1 MGSLRSR
8 LPIIII
14 FAQTLVETRMVER
27 SAQSIRNRLWRYGPL
42 LIWMAFIFAF
52 STSGLSATHTSR
64 FVRPILLWLSPDISE
79 ERIAVVHIIV
89 RKISHFSSYAV
100 LGLLAARA
108 FLGSAVRTLSEHW
121 FAAGVLLVIGYALL
135 DEYHQSFV
143 PSRSASIFDSLIDIA
158 GGLFALICVSKF
170 RRRFRP

>member
-1 MGSLRSR
+1 
-8 LPIIII
+8 
-14 FAQTLVETRMVER
+14 MVER
-27 SAQSIRNRLWRYGPL
+27 SGQSIRNRLWRYGPL

-52 STSGLSATHTSR
+52 STSGLSATNTSR
-64 FVRPILLWLSPDISE
+64 IVRPILLWLFPDISE
-79 ERIAVVHIIV
+79 ERIAIVHLIV

-108 FLGSAVRTLSEHW
+108 FLSSAVRTLREHW

-158 GGLFALICVSKF
+158 GGLFALLCVSRF

>member
-1 MGSLRSR
+1 
-8 LPIIII
+8 
-14 FAQTLVETRMVER
+14 
-27 SAQSIRNRLWRYGPL
+27 
-42 LIWMAFIFAF
+42 MAFIFAF

-64 FVRPILLWLSPDISE
+64 FVRPILLWLFPDISE

-108 FLGSAVRTLSEHW
+108 FLGSAVRTLREHW

-135 DEYHQSFV
+135 D
-143 PSRSASIFDSLIDIA
+143 
-158 GGLFALICVSKF
+158 
-170 RRRFRP
+170 